1 MMPSPAAVA
10 EINLGYLIDNVRA
23 IRRKAAPA
31 ALIPVVKADAYGHGA
46 LPVVQALVRE
56 GYDLFAV
63 AQLREA
69 LALRRGGIDRPI
81 LVFGR
86 LFPDEIP
93 RAVSAGLHLT
103 LFSKQDIQWIA
114 AAGLREPARVHV
126 NLETGMGRVGVM
138 LAQEPDFFDALAQA
152 PACRLEGIYSHFS
165 TADEA
170 DKAYALTQLMRF
182 RTLLSAAAAKI
193 PLPRRIHLAN
203 SAAVLDMPETYFNCV
218 RPGIIVYGHYPSAQ
232 TSRSV
237 ALKPVMAF
245 QTVVAHVRDM
255 PGGHPISYGRRFVTD
270 GPTRIAVL
278 PVGYADGLRRDFSN
292 RGRVLIRGR
301 AYPLVGTITMD
312 QSMVNVGR
320 DPVEH
325 GDEVLLWGESSQGC
339 IDVGGIAADIGTI
352 PYELT
357 CGVSSRV
364 PRVYRR

>member
-245 QTVVAHVRDM
+245 KT
-255 PGGHPISYGRRFVTD
+255 
-270 GPTRIAVL
+270 
-278 PVGYADGLRRDFSN
+278 
-292 RGRVLIRGR
+292 VLIRGR